1 MTKERVAGFDRWAFV
16 HGGRTHDVYR
26 AGAGPA
32 VVVVP
37 EMPGIHPGVVG
48 SGRRLADA
56 GYSVYLPSQFGRSG
70 QPLRRRN
77 APVRPAGLCGPRIHD
92 SGRPHQPCRHLAAR
106 SQWRWIR
113 PSALTTP
120 TLPGSRSTHRAG
132 CAS

>member
-48 SGRRLADA
+48 SGRRLVDA
-56 GYSVYLPSQFGRSG
+56 GYSVYLPSLFGRPG
-70 QPLRRRN
+70 QPLT
-77 APVRPAGLCGPRIHD
+77 AGATLR
-92 SGRPHQPCRHLAAR
+92 
-106 SQWRWIR
+106 
-113 PSALTTP
+113 SALRVCVAREFTILADRTSP
-120 TLPGSRSTHRAG
+120 VATWLRARNGGGSGPLP
-132 CAS
+132 